1 MAKLASL
8 LQERHRATQRLHNC
22 ELESLEF
29 LPVAPAIASDEDDDS
44 SEGSSIEH
52 EYDST
57 AESTDKEA
65 P

>member
-1 MAKLASL
+1 
-8 LQERHRATQRLHNC
+8 
-22 ELESLEF
+22 LEF
-29 LPVAPAIASDEDDDS
+29 LPIAPAIASDEDDDS